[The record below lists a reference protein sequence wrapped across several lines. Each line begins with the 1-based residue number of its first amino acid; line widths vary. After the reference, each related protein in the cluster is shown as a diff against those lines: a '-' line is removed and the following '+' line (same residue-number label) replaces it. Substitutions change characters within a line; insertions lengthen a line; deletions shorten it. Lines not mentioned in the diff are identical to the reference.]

1 MEDGRVAGF
10 GKAGSDGN
18 GVLARW
24 AHLAG
29 EARAAAART
38 GAGPPGGTA
47 RERSRLV
54 RALSRARFSRCA
66 SDDAMV
72 SI

>member
-10 GKAGSDGN
+10 GRAGSDG
-18 GVLARW
+18 GILSRW
-24 AHLAG
+24 SQLAG
-29 EARAAAART
+29 EARAAAARV

-54 RALSRARFSRCA
+54 RALSRARFHKCA
-66 SDDAMV
+66 SDDTMV
-72 SI
+72 